1 MFNFLYLEYRYPV
14 LSLASSISASLVRD
28 LFSLLLPELPDVS
41 VFRRFRFLPVFFLQV
56 DPVVVSSRRNGD
68 IVLKCDIGNKV
79 TNEPTAVYVEF
90 DCLAVDQCGN
100 CEEFGHLYFLLS
112 VLNGSS
118 VLSNGSCP
126 VTSRLLP
133 RGCLFTSST
142 WFTLFYCTCNFLRKD
157 LFPPHFARFFP
168 PGRTFLLS

>member
-1 MFNFLYLEYRYPV
+1 M

-100 CEEFGHLYFLLS
+100 CEEFRTLVFFVERVEWLFCVIEWKLPGDQSSSPPRLSFYFLY
-112 VLNGSS
+112 V
-118 VLSNGSCP
+118 VYAI
-126 VTSRLLP
+126 LLYLQ
-133 RGCLFTSST
+133 LFEKRPFSPA
-142 WFTLFYCTCNFLRKD
+142 L
-157 LFPPHFARFFP
+157 
-168 PGRTFLLS
+168 RTFLSPRADLLVIVNTFGEPS